1 MRYTK
6 CQSRFIMKKNKLYR
20 CVATIAG
27 SDPSSGAGIQA
38 DIKTISALGCY
49 AISII
54 TALTAQ
60 NTQGV
65 QAIQEIPPGFVQQQ
79 MDSVFTDIN
88 IASVKIG
95 MLHNPK
101 IIDAVVAGLQK
112 YQPTYIV
119 LDPVM
124 VSKNGS
130 LLLQENTI
138 SVLKEKL
145 FPLVTLITPNLV
157 EAEKLLG
164 ESITTP
170 TDMEQAAKKLGE
182 QFNINVLV
190 KGGHL
195 VSNQSSDVL
204 YLKSEQHCEWLH
216 ANRIDTQQTHGTGC
230 TLSSAIASFLALGCS
245 LQNAVLNAKQ
255 YLTKAIEAGSE
266 FRLGHGAGPVGHFF

>member
-1 MRYTK
+1 M
-6 CQSRFIMKKNKLYR
+6 MKKNKQYH

-27 SDPSSGAGIQA
+27 SDPSGGAGIQG

-65 QAIQEIPPGFVQQQ
+65 QGIQEIPPEFVQQQ
-79 MDSVFTDIN
+79 MDSVFTDIS
-88 IASVKIG
+88 IDSVKIG
-95 MLHNPK
+95 MLHNTK

-112 YQPTYIV
+112 YQPRYIV

-138 SVLKEKL
+138 AVLKEKL

-164 ESITTP
+164 ESIMTTA
-170 TDMEQAAKKLGE
+170 DMEQAAKKLGR

-195 VSNQSSDVL
+195 VSTQSSDVL
-204 YLKSEQHCEWLH
+204 YMKNEQHCEWLQ
-216 ANRIDTQQTHGTGC
+216 ADRIDTQQTHGTGC
-230 TLSSAIASFLALGCS
+230 TLSSAIASFLALDYS
-245 LQNAVLNAKQ
+245 LYDAVLNAKQ
-255 YLTKAIEAGSE
+255 YLTKAIEVGSE
-266 FRLGHGAGPVGHFF
+266 FQLGRGAGPVGHFF